1 MAVGFVIT
9 SAGAVMDKA
18 RYASLIAHALRDGAS
33 VRSAL
38 AADCESIFAA
48 AQVVTESL
56 RAGGKVLIFGNGGS
70 AADAQHISAELVG
83 RFTVDRRPIAAVALT
98 TDTSAITAIAND
110 FGFEHVYDRQVRALG
125 APGDVALAISTSGKS
140 ESILRAVRSAKELG
154 MKVVGLTGLAGTA
167 FAEMC
172 DAAVI
177 VPTRETARIQE
188 LHITIGHLICL
199 ITEAELCAIVPPP
212 IAYRHGSKEA
222 TLAELVPVREH
233 YRKQGRTVVWTNGCF
248 DILHVGHLESLKA
261 AHRLGDVLVVGVND
275 DAHVARSKGPG
286 RPIHN
291 LQQRI
296 AMLSALE
303 VVDHVVSF
311 SEQTPAEVLGVLKPD
326 IHCKGSDYAPPNGAP
341 IPEAEVV
348 EAYGGRIEFLP
359 MIDGFST
366 TFIAARLN
374 DVPTG

>member
-1 MAVGFVIT
+1 
-9 SAGAVMDKA
+9 MDKA

-48 AQVVTESL
+48 AEVVTESL

-125 APGDVALAISTSGKS
+125 SPGDVALAISTSGKS
-140 ESILRAVRSAKELG
+140 ESILRAVRSAKEMG

-188 LHITIGHLICL
+188 LHITVGHLICL

-212 IAYRHGSKEA
+212 IAYRPGSKEA

-261 AHRLGDVLVVGVND
+261 AHRLGDILVVGVND
-275 DAHVARSKGPG
+275 DAHVARTKGVG

-303 VVDHVVSF
+303 VVDHVVAF

-348 EAYGGRIEFLP
+348 RAYGGRIEFLP
-359 MIDGFST
+359 MIDGLST
-366 TFIAARLN
+366 TSIAARLKAPPH
-374 DVPTG
+374 PTG